1 MQEING
7 IIMVEGRGF
16 DCNVFIFEDIIIDT
30 GTGENRE
37 YILNSIKEAGLDV
50 EDLSLIVNT
59 HNHYDHIGGNRYLD
73 LEVAMHQD
81 DALALE
87 TGDDMATAASMFGQ
101 SLGKMKV
108 DKKLQEGD
116 KIHDFVVLHTPGHTA
131 GGICLYDGETLIS
144 GDTVFADGG
153 FGRTDLGGN
162 MDEMIDSLK
171 RLSKLDVSY
180 LLPGHGPSTDNG
192 AEHIKSSYQII
203 KRFKNYY

>member
-87 TGDDMATAASMFGQ
+87 MGDDMATAASMFGQ